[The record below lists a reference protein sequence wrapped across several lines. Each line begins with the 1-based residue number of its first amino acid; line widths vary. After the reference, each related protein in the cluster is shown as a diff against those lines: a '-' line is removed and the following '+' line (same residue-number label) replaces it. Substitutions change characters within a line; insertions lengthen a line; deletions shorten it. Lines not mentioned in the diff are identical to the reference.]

1 MQKNPLILLPWA
13 GSQAEH
19 ARHKLPIKTIKRMLM
34 IRQVPEI
41 TSSIADFHSSLLL
54 PCDVVEGSRLHS
66 KFFSLVCGR
75 PRTGI
80 LLGMLYSSMCFQ
92 PWAAAKWSV
101 GSSTSLGDASRPR
114 DVRATSF
121 SSPAPNDDTSA
132 SCSQPSKFS
141 SRDVRFNNLGI
152 QDRVRFVAR
161 ATLSYRE
168 SDRMPVSILNFIRRR

>member
-1 MQKNPLILLPWA
+1 MQKNLLILLPWA

-19 ARHKLPIKTIKRMLM
+19 ARHKLPIATIMRMLM
-34 IRQVPEI
+34 IRQAPED

-54 PCDVVEGSRLHS
+54 PFDVVEGSRLHS

-101 GSSTSLGDASRPR
+101 GSSTSLGDASRCR
-114 DVRATSF
+114 DVRACSF
-121 SSPAPNDDTSA
+121 SSPAPSAATSA
-132 SCSQPSKFS
+132 SCLQLSKLRYQSQVFKEK
-141 SRDVRFNNLGI
+141 I
-152 QDRVRFVAR
+152 QENAYIHRSDYVLRKDKK
-161 ATLSYRE
+161 TTKRE
-168 SDRMPVSILNFIRRR
+168 KTTG